1 MPAQESGCLLSIA
14 DACSGKRM
22 PAQES
27 GCLLSI
33 ADARAPADDCRRAD
47 ACDSRA
53 LSNHIPSNT
62 PSAAFTTITGHFPGS
77 GRGHTAPGELYGAGW
92 LTILLDDA
100 CTLGAYRKPLLRRGE
115 HLLRVPFPEPGASA
129 ASARCVRRWKM
140 SLMGSCIAPPLC
152 SVPDGIA
159 LWLNLPPCNHRC
171 HLSSPDWPRRQDVLL
186 SADPTTVLP
195 LVADYV
201 ADVFEL
207 CSDPPLLTTE
217 EQYIALPQRYLS

>member
-1 MPAQESGCLLSIA
+1 MPAH
-14 DACSGKRM
+14 
-22 PAQES
+22 
-27 GCLLSI
+27 I

-115 HLLRVPFPEPGASA
+115 HLLRVPFPDTRRA
-129 ASARCVRRWKM
+129 AVAEFRPEGSVRHMFRTPPHGGLLYRYPAANTRLSQHVM
-140 SLMGSCIAPPLC
+140 SG
-152 SVPDGIA
+152 
-159 LWLNLPPCNHRC
+159 
-171 HLSSPDWPRRQDVLL
+171 Q
-186 SADPTTVLP
+186 
-195 LVADYV
+195 
-201 ADVFEL
+201 
-207 CSDPPLLTTE
+207 
-217 EQYIALPQRYLS
+217 